1 MRVLFR
7 FLLLGYAVWL
17 AVGIGLAGYEL
28 FQGYL
33 KYTKAVF
40 PTGHVEDLIFLALAA
55 ALLGMWLA
63 ARLGAARTWT
73 LFAWITICSGLVEWY
88 GLKHNLP
95 FGNYRYTDQ
104 FGPRLPGG
112 LPLAVPLAWWVVVV
126 PVYLSTQVFLARV
139 FTPRNN
145 ASPDLEKKGEAIPS
159 PWPMRL
165 LAAATALGAVAMDL
179 ALEPAAH
186 VRGYWFWN
194 SSSAWWYGVPA
205 LNFIGWAGVSFGLA
219 LGMQFLAGK
228 PLRKGFRPGGAPLLL
243 PLLLPVTVLA
253 PFWIDLAGRPLAEIW
268 ISLLLIIWLCQTMFW
283 TRFRPTH

>member
-1 MRVLFR
+1 MDWQ
-7 FLLLGYAVWL
+7 A
-17 AVGIGLAGYEL
+17 IGLSL
-28 FQGYL
+28 R
-33 KYTKAVF
+33 
-40 PTGHVEDLIFLALAA
+40 LALATT
-55 ALLGMWLA
+55 LVLQVVGM
-63 ARLGAARTWT
+63 
-73 LFAWITICSGLVEWY
+73 
-88 GLKHNLP
+88 
-95 FGNYRYTDQ
+95 
-104 FGPRLPGG
+104 
-112 LPLAVPLAWWVVVV
+112 PLAWWVVVV

-179 ALEPAAH
+179 ALEPVAH

-283 TRFRPTH
+283 TRFRPTHWARVLWSGPPGDAPATNTEMNRPDKS